1 MRSDASLG
9 GGDDSLRRDTSHRRA
24 AFRSRGSGRVL
35 SYLALSLLFFWRNGF
50 EHPASTY
57 IGHGSDVQH
66 YIWFLAW
73 WSHAISIQ

>member
-1 MRSDASLG
+1 MQAWAEEMILCDETHHIAAQPFDREAA
-9 GGDDSLRRDTSHRRA
+9 A
-24 AFRSRGSGRVL
+24 AFL

>member
-1 MRSDASLG
+1 MWSGARQAGAAQMALCDDTRDAAARLF
-9 GGDDSLRRDTSHRRA
+9 DRQAAA
-24 AFRSRGSGRVL
+24 AFL

-57 IGHGSDVQH
+57 IGHGPDVQH

-73 WSHAISIQ
+73 WTHAI